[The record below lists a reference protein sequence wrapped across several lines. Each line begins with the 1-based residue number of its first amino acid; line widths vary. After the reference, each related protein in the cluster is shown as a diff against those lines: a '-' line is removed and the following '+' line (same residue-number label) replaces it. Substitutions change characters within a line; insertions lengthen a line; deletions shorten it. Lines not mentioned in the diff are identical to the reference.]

1 MSANLKVSGHDVT
14 SHRRDVDPHGR
25 LRDEWV
31 YTITLNLLFFNV
43 LGHAG
48 RDTPSI
54 DSIWRMRGS
63 LSSYSIA
70 FGLGVISVMPLKMAK
85 LLVWIIDFSSKRVQ
99 LFVGY
104 LEL

>member
-63 LSSYSIA
+63 LSSKRS
-70 FGLGVISVMPLKMAK
+70 
-85 LLVWIIDFSSKRVQ
+85 LLDRFRPGGYFSDAP
-99 LFVGY
+99 
-104 LEL
+104 